1 MNDNCRYN
9 RHTSLNISGYSFKKG
24 TSRILT
30 IERSRKES
38 VRCLHSMA
46 FAHGLVPPFFSLFVK
61 YPLPCTKH

>member
-1 MNDNCRYN
+1 MQQAYIIECQR
-9 RHTSLNISGYSFKKG
+9 LFILKG

-30 IERSRKES
+30 IERSRKEN

-61 YPLPCTKH
+61 FSLPRTRH